1 MFLRVG
7 AEDYNGAFGGNSA
20 AECERVVLNCR
31 VFIGTLRVRV
41 SKTVPR
47 TVLEERNL

>member
-7 AEDYNGAFGGNSA
+7 AEG
-20 AECERVVLNCR
+20 ECVVLNCR